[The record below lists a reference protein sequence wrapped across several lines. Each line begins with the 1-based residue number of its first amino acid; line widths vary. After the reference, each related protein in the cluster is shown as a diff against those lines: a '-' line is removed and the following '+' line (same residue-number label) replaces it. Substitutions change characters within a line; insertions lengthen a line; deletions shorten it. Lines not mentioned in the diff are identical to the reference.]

1 MINWQEIHKFDQL
14 LTLEINSWN
23 CSITDPIWQFF
34 SNIPVWIPMYVLII
48 ALLIW
53 KLGWK
58 KGLIILAGAL
68 LTFGFCDQFS
78 NLIKDATQR
87 IRPLNDEFMKAQG
100 LHILEKGGGYS
111 FFSAHSANA
120 FGLACCTFIGFRN
133 CLRARI
139 CKQISSSESCEQ
151 QTILPTWFKAY
162 STWMFCWAFMVAVSR
177 IFVGKHYLGDVIVG
191 ITIGSLAGYAFGRLT
206 SHIANRHIKA

>member
-151 QTILPTWFKAY
+151 KTILPTWFKAY
-162 STWMFCWAFMVAVSR
+162 TTWMFCWAFMVAVSR

-191 ITIGSLAGYAFGRLT
+191 IIVGSLAGYAFSRLAYLFCRR
-206 SHIANRHIKA
+206 IR